1 MSNVQLIEAELEKL
15 MPEEIRQVRD
25 WLDDLLED
33 ELEFTEEFA
42 AQVEQSE
49 RDRAAGQPAQTR

>member
-15 MPEEIRQVRD
+15 TPEEMRQVRD
-25 WLDDLLED
+25 WVDDLLKD

-42 AQVEQSE
+42 AQVE
-49 RDRAAGQPAQTR
+49 

>member
-42 AQVEQSE
+42 AQVEQS
-49 RDRAAGQPAQTR
+49 DRAAGQPAQTR